1 MKIRQ
6 SSLPVISYAPRHS
19 RHSRNSSAGVRAV
32 RSVLIV
38 AMAFVAFGLVAA
50 LTSFHGGAAIHT
62 AVQAGSLS
70 VASSNTSGTIIM
82 PYMW

>member
-1 MKIRQ
+1 
-6 SSLPVISYAPRHS
+6 
-19 RHSRNSSAGVRAV
+19 
-32 RSVLIV
+32 
-38 AMAFVAFGLVAA
+38 MAFVAFGLVAA